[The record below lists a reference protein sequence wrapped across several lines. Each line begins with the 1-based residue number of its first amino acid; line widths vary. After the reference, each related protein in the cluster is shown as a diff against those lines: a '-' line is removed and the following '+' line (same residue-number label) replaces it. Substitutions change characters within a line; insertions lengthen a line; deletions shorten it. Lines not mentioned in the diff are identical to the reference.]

1 MLACGE
7 HTLCSFAIEKFFL
20 HGMQKETHWPGYAWH
35 LPHFKGAK
43 PFLQQLSPIPYCT
56 KLQERDFLKNVIMCN
71 IIQIVIHIIHYK
83 IIQMYNNN
91 VYYPFVT
98 HSSSVINLPNPP
110 LAFSPSVLD
119 AREMRNTNIYLYLAS
134 FLRSV
139 LDFFPQ
145 KNLQP
150 ADTTYS

>member
-1 MLACGE
+1 
-7 HTLCSFAIEKFFL
+7 
-20 HGMQKETHWPGYAWH
+20 
-35 LPHFKGAK
+35 
-43 PFLQQLSPIPYCT
+43 
-56 KLQERDFLKNVIMCN
+56 MCN

-119 AREMRNTNIYLYLAS
+119 AREMRNTNIHLYLAS